1 MSYYFF
7 IIVLH
12 ISQKTIALS
21 IKYITNTIR
30 VFKNQHQSDQVEAE
44 EEDGD
49 VEEVAVAVVVEE
61 EEDHREGKHE

>member
-1 MSYYFF
+1 MTMSYYFF

-49 VEEVAVAVVVEE
+49 VEEVAVVEE

>member
-1 MSYYFF
+1 MSYVYIFSSLYC
-7 IIVLH
+7 LH
-12 ISQKTIALS
+12 LTKTIALS

-49 VEEVAVAVVVEE
+49 VEEVAVVEE

>member
-1 MSYYFF
+1 
-7 IIVLH
+7 
-12 ISQKTIALS
+12 
-21 IKYITNTIR
+21 

-49 VEEVAVAVVVEE
+49 VEEVAVVEE